1 MLIIR
6 KLLFPRPTQTA
17 KRPAI
22 LDPLYVYCTTPGLGR
37 TQSSLAKNTEPTF
50 LNPCPTF
57 VLSSRALNSVS
68 SGAHSGQGT
77 PDARRQELVYREST
91 RRTVCPVIEKI
102 YALAGTHEAECF
114 LAEKQNHSSARPET
128 RDWYRCAP
136 TRYAF
141 SYCHFPVVTSGR
153 PSSLL

>member
-6 KLLFPRPTQTA
+6 KLLIPRPTQTA

-37 TQSSLAKNTEPTF
+37 RQSSLAKNTEPTF

-57 VLSSRALNSVS
+57 VLSSVALNSVS

-77 PDARRQELVYREST
+77 PDALRQELVDRDST

-114 LAEKQNHSSARPET
+114 LAESRIILRHDQRPEIGT
-128 RDWYRCAP
+128 VARRLP
-136 TRYAF
+136 MRSPIGPF
-141 SYCHFPVVTSGR
+141 LGGHFW
-153 PSSLL
+153 